1 LPPDPLAEQLYRR
14 LREDL
19 LLGVVPPGT
28 HLTEEWAAAA
38 YEASRTPVREAYRR
52 LALEGLLVHRPRR
65 GYLAPEITVDELDEL
80 YEMRLVLEAM
90 SARRAAEIGDEDHLA
105 GLEGRWDTLHD
116 LRPNADVL
124 FLDEAF
130 HVDLARSAG
139 TGVLAEA
146 IGSVN
151 ARIRLVRV
159 RDFLDEDRVRATV
172 IEHLAIVT
180 AVRAGDSGGAAR
192 LMSAHIRSSR
202 RYVMSAT
209 RSRAA

>member
-65 GYLAPEITVDELDEL
+65 GYLAPEITVAELDEL

-90 SARRAAEIGDEDHLA
+90 SARRAAEVGDEDQLSDLA
-105 GLEGRWDTLHD
+105 ARWDMLHD

-130 HVDLARSAG
+130 HGREFLPKPSAAS
-139 TGVLAEA
+139 THVFAWSA
-146 IGSVN
+146 C
-151 ARIRLVRV
+151 
-159 RDFLDEDRVRATV
+159 
-172 IEHLAIVT
+172 VT
-180 AVRAGDSGGAAR
+180 FSTRTASGPP
-192 LMSAHIRSSR
+192 
-202 RYVMSAT
+202 
-209 RSRAA
+209 